1 MAKIQFDDIGADDGQ
16 MLVYGL
22 FLDGDELIG
31 HGDQGLA
38 DIMARISE
46 DNHME
51 IKAIYDDVKASS
63 LGGFNISFDVD
74 ETGETSGVSNL
85 KVILDGHAFEL
96 DWYREFAEH
105 NGMLGLRRSFRTRGL
120 WDENQGVEV
129 AQ

>member
-1 MAKIQFDDIGADDGQ
+1 MANIQFDDIGADNRQ

-51 IKAIYDDVKASS
+51 IEAIYDDAKASS
-63 LGGFNISFDVD
+63 LGSFFDVD
-74 ETGETSGVSNL
+74 ESGDTSWVRNL
-85 KVILDGHAFEL
+85 KVVLDGHAFEL
-96 DWYREFAEH
+96 GGYRDFAEH
-105 NGMLGLRRSFRTRGL
+105 NGMLGLRYSYRTHSL
-120 WDENQGVEV
+120 WDENEDVEV
-129 AQ
+129 A